1 MEVDRVSVAEY
12 AKMRGVSTNA
22 VYHAI
27 KVGKIAEAVGDRK
40 RIDPVLAD
48 KLWAERTNPDQ
59 GWHGQAK
66 NRSKVTHG
74 TAAADD
80 LDDITALAVQIGV
93 DPNNVPTLVESKTI
107 EAAYKAQL
115 ARIEFEEKSGA
126 LIDAGKVKQQA
137 FKLARLTRDAML
149 AIPDRVSAEI
159 AGFTDPFQ
167 IHQRL
172 AAEIRGA
179 MDEISKV
186 LEEGNGE

>member
-1 MEVDRVSVAEY
+1 VEVERVSPAEY
-12 AKMRGVSTNA
+12 AKRRGISANA

-27 KVGKIAEAVGDRK
+27 KGGKIAEAVDDRK
-40 RIDPVLAD
+40 KIDPVLAD

-66 NRSKVTHG
+66 NRSKAKAG
-74 TAAADD
+74 AAAEDD
-80 LDDITALAVQIGV
+80 LAEITAMAVQVGV
-93 DPNNVPTLVESKTI
+93 DPNNVPTLVVSKTI

-137 FKLARLTRDAML
+137 FKIARLTRDAML

-159 AGFTDPFQ
+159 AGFTDAFQ

-172 AAEIRGA
+172 SAEIRGA
-179 MDEISKV
+179 IEEISKA
-186 LEEGNGE
+186 LEGSDAQ